1 MLKKPQSYS
10 LSYADD
16 KVFFFFY
23 LRSSRLKL
31 YKKIIVSEES
41 CSFPLDSS
49 LLGHVIS
56 NLTVP
61 DVMSCS
67 FECLKIEQCLSY
79 NFKDERDSSRNICE
93 LNNATMATSPNAF
106 YGRPGY
112 IYYDTQKV

>member
-16 KVFFFFY
+16 KVFFFY

-31 YKKIIVSEES
+31 YKKIIVSKES

-79 NFKDERDSSRNICE
+79 NFKDERNSSRNICE

>member
-1 MLKKPQSYS
+1 M
-10 LSYADD
+10 
-16 KVFFFFY
+16 
-23 LRSSRLKL
+23 

-41 CSFPLDSS
+41 CSFLLDSS

-79 NFKDERDSSRNICE
+79 NFKHERNRLRNICE
-93 LNNATMATSPNAF
+93 LNNATTVTSPNAF
-106 YGRPGY
+106 YGRPRY
-112 IYYDTQKV
+112 KYYDTQKV